1 MVKYTDILKAV
12 NSKLSSKF
20 PTIKIVS
27 ESDVAEKI
35 IRPSFMT
42 MIDNIKQE
50 DFMLSSMDKDLTIR
64 IYCFSTERDKN
75 KIENLNMIDSLN
87 ELFVEDGQLQLEN
100 FNIGIEETTADIV
113 DKVLSYSF
121 DISFNE
127 DYEKDYS
134 NVGDMEE
141 LGLDVEVK

>member
-141 LGLDVEVK
+141 LGLGMEVK

>member
-12 NSKLSSKF
+12 NNKLLSKF
-20 PTIKIVS
+20 PAIKIVS

-141 LGLDVEVK
+141 LGLGMEVK

>member
-12 NSKLSSKF
+12 NNKLLSKF
-20 PTIKIVS
+20 PAIKIVS